1 MGWFADGA
9 WSSPATSQK
18 ARKAHHCDRCLGT
31 IRPGSAYL
39 RWCSVDDGRAT
50 TVRSHRLCD
59 RLDIGEG
66 DYYEIDPDFGHEEWC
81 ERLARFAPE
90 SWFDEWG
97 NCFVWPPVFH
107 DELRALL
114 GGAS

>member
-1 MGWFADGA
+1 M
-9 WSSPATSQK
+9 SVR
-18 ARKAHHCDRCLGT
+18 ARKHHTCCRCGDWIAKGAIHKVWTWFEAGERPHRYRAH
-31 IRPGSAYL
+31 
-39 RWCSVDDGRAT
+39 V
-50 TVRSHRLCD
+50 LCD

-107 DELRALL
+107 DELIALL
-114 GGAS
+114 GGPS